1 MYINSYEK
9 KHGCWVFADWVA
21 YLPAEKSCNVVFKA
35 TNENKGLSLQKS
47 VNLNKEYEMGI
58 TFDGI
63 FFEFLF
69 WAMSGF
75 AKSFCINA
83 NT

>member
-21 YLPAEKSCNVVFKA
+21 YLPAEKSCNVVFEA

-47 VNLNKEYEMGI
+47 VNLNKVYEMGI
-58 TFDGI
+58 TLMAYSLS
-63 FFEFLF
+63 FFFGQCRDLQKVF
-69 WAMSGF
+69 V
-75 AKSFCINA
+75 
-83 NT
+83 